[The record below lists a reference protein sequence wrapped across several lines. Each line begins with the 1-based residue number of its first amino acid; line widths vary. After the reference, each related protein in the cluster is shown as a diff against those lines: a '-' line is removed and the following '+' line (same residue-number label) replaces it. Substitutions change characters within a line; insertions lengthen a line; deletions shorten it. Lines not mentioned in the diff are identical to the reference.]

1 MLLKKSVLSLILFTM
16 LYQKNILIAI
26 AVLAVAGGV
35 WFVSRSPVPPA
46 DVSVKEP
53 IKSETSPAPE
63 KKPAPAVFAP
73 KPAATSTPEKTPAVE
88 PRIVLVGKT
97 DFLYDIIVGK
107 TPCGDTI
114 GTVEVQSSDFS
125 KELYWGMTGTKPI
138 WLTFSEVEGKTPAKV
153 DMTFNCIMSGA
164 EDTID
169 WKFLVVE
176 KTKEGKW
183 VDGYYRSFSLK
194 GDIKNQ

>member
-1 MLLKKSVLSLILFTM
+1 M
-16 LYQKNILIAI
+16 LYQKNIFIAI

-35 WFVSRSPVPPA
+35 WLISRNPVPSA
-46 DVSVKEP
+46 DVPVKEP
-53 IKSETSPAPE
+53 IQSEASATPG
-63 KKPAPAVFAP
+63 KKPAPVISAP
-73 KPAATSTPEKTPAVE
+73 KPAATSTPEKTAAVPA
-88 PRIVLVGKT
+88 RIVLVGKT
-97 DFLYDIIVGK
+97 DFSYDIIVGK
-107 TPCGDTI
+107 TPCGDKI
-114 GTVEVQSSDFS
+114 GAVEVQSSDPS
-125 KELYWGMTGTKPI
+125 KELHWGMTGAKPI
-138 WLTFSEVEGKTPAKV
+138 WLTFSEVEGKTPAKAE
-153 DMTFNCIMSGA
+153 MTFNCIMSGA